1 MLVRTWYRE
10 SNPLLLSVFQSTLI
24 VEFHGQV
31 LRLKWD
37 LETRELSYFKGE
49 MGNER
54 PFGFLDSNLTEI
66 MHKEMP
72 LKFVPPKRFLINQ
85 MHLDNERNAC
95 VVH

>member
-1 MLVRTWYRE
+1 
-10 SNPLLLSVFQSTLI
+10 
-24 VEFHGQV
+24 
-31 LRLKWD
+31 
-37 LETRELSYFKGE
+37 